1 VATAPYLAGLPP
13 DVPEFVGR
21 APELRTLLEVLDPA
35 TAYSVAAAA
44 GMPGVGKTAL
54 VVHAAHEAVRR
65 GWFPGGVLRVD
76 LRGHHP
82 DGPRTALEALG
93 VPLHALG
100 VPAGQLPGT
109 EEGRTAMLAS
119 KLADHAGAVLLIAD
133 DAADESQVEPL
144 LPAVGNCTVLVTS
157 RRTLDLAG
165 ARNVEVGV
173 LSLRTA
179 VELVGARLGRDD
191 DRVAREPGPA
201 RRLAALCGRLPL
213 ALQIAASLLAAE
225 PRRPIAGLA
234 DDLADER
241 NRLTVLGSD
250 DRRRR
255 GVRAVIEL
263 SYRSLPADHR
273 RLLRLLSANPQR
285 RLDEYGRPQ
294 QLRGTP
300 AYQDISTEAAA
311 VLAGRTPDLVR
322 PALAALA
329 RAHLLEYPERPAG
342 LPATAG
348 WAEYWR
354 MHDLVLLSVR
364 GFDDPPEDGGGTLRG
379 LLNYY
384 VATGP
389 LHLTIPRTTVDGRVF
404 GLVQRRDT
412 AGGPEW
418 KFVEQADW
426 AAPGRHLR
434 ALP

>member
-1 VATAPYLAGLPP
+1 M
-13 DVPEFVGR
+13 
-21 APELRTLLEVLDPA
+21 LDPA
-35 TAYSVAAAA
+35 TAGSVAAAA

-100 VPAGQLPGT
+100 VPAGQLPDT
-109 EEGRTAMLAS
+109 EEGRAAMLAS
-119 KLADHAGAVLLIAD
+119 KLADRAGAVLLIAD

-191 DRVAREPGPA
+191 DRVGRESDPA
-201 RRLAALCGRLPL
+201 RRLASLCGRLPL
-213 ALQIAASLLAAE
+213 ALQIAASLLATE
-225 PRRPIAGLA
+225 PGRPIAGLA
-234 DDLADER
+234 DELADER
-241 NRLTVLGSD
+241 NRLTVLGSGD
-250 DRRRR
+250 QRRR
-255 GVRAVIEL
+255 GVRAVVEL
-263 SYRSLPADHR
+263 SYRGLAADHR

-285 RLDEYGRPQ
+285 RLDEYGRLQ

-311 VLAGRTPDLVR
+311 VLAGRTPDLIR
-322 PALAALA
+322 PVLAALA
-329 RAHLLEYPERPAG
+329 RAHLLEYPERPTAP
-342 LPATAG
+342 PATASWTEDWHPEPPTAPPATASWTEDRHPERPTAPPATAS

-354 MHDLVLLSVR
+354 MHDLVLLSIR
-364 GFDDPPEDGGGTLRG
+364 ELDDPLEDSGGTL
-379 LLNYY
+379 
-384 VATGP
+384 
-389 LHLTIPRTTVDGRVF
+389 
-404 GLVQRRDT
+404 
-412 AGGPEW
+412 
-418 KFVEQADW
+418 
-426 AAPGRHLR
+426 
-434 ALP
+434 